1 VRVADDDGGFREFV
15 ELRYGDLLRIAYLL
29 TGSAHDAEDLVQS
42 ALLKVMRRWR
52 KVDEPFAYLRRTM
65 ANQHI
70 NLWHRVRSRE
80 AVGMDPPEPT
90 GDDTA
95 ERVVQRQAV
104 VAALRALPPRTRV
117 VVVLRYLDDLPEA
130 EVAAMLGWP
139 LGTVKS
145 HASRGVARMRA
156 SLGAAELTEGKL
168 R

>member
-1 VRVADDDGGFREFV
+1 MAEDFREFV
-15 ELRYGDLLRIAYLL
+15 DLRYGDLLRIAYLL

-52 KVDEPFAYLRRTM
+52 KVEDPLAYLRRTM

-70 NLWHRVRSRE
+70 SMWHRVRSRE
-80 AVGMDPPEPT
+80 IVGATPPEPA

-95 ERVVQRQAV
+95 DTVVRRQAL
-104 VAALRALPPRTRV
+104 ADALRGLPPRTRV

-139 LGTVKS
+139 VGTVKS
-145 HASRGVARMRA
+145 HASRGLARLRA
-156 SLGAAELTEGKL
+156 ALDTPELTKGSL

>member
-1 VRVADDDGGFREFV
+1 VRVAEDDDGFREFV
-15 ELRYGDLLRIAYLL
+15 DLRYGDLLRIAYLL

-52 KVDEPFAYLRRTM
+52 KVDDPLAYLRRTM

-70 NLWHRVRSRE
+70 SLWHRVRSRE
-80 AVGMDPPEPT
+80 LVGATPPEPAT
-90 GDDTA
+90 DDTA
-95 ERVVQRQAV
+95 DRVVRRRALID
-104 VAALRALPPRTRV
+104 ALRELPPRTRV

-139 LGTVKS
+139 VGTVKS
-145 HASRGVARMRA
+145 HASRGLARLRVA
-156 SLGAAELTEGKL
+156 LDTTELLKGIP

>member
-1 VRVADDDGGFREFV
+1 MAEDNDGFREFV
-15 ELRYGDLLRIAYLL
+15 DLRYGDLLRIAYLL

-42 ALLKVMRRWR
+42 ALLKVMRRWS

-70 NLWHRVRSRE
+70 SIWHRVRSRE
-80 AVGMDPPEPT
+80 LVGAEPPERG

-95 ERVVQRQAV
+95 DRVVRRQAM
-104 VAALRALPPRTRV
+104 VAALRGLPPRTRV

-130 EVAAMLGWP
+130 EVATLLGWP
-139 LGTVKS
+139 VGTVKS
-145 HASRGVARMRA
+145 HASRGLARLRTA
-156 SLGAAELTEGKL
+156 LGDQELTKGNP

>member
-1 VRVADDDGGFREFV
+1 VPVADDDGGFQEFV
-15 ELRYGDLLRIAYLL
+15 DVRYGELLRIAYLL

-52 KVDEPFAYLRRTM
+52 KIDEPLPYLRRAM

-70 NLWHRVRSRE
+70 SVWRRVRSRE
-80 AVGMDPPEPT
+80 LVGASPPEPA

-95 ERVVQRQAV
+95 ERVVQRDAV
-104 VAALRALPPRTRV
+104 AAALRRLPPRTRV

-130 EVAAMLGWP
+130 QVAAQLGWP
-139 LGTVKS
+139 VGTVKS
-145 HASRGVARMRA
+145 HASRGLARLRA
-156 SLGAAELTEGKL
+156 ALGDNEPAKESL

>member
-1 VRVADDDGGFREFV
+1 MAEEFREFV

-52 KVDEPFAYLRRTM
+52 KVDDPLAYLRRTM

-70 NLWHRVRSRE
+70 SLWHRVRSRE
-80 AVGMDPPEPT
+80 VVGAAPPEPVT
-90 GDDTA
+90 DDTA
-95 ERVVQRQAV
+95 DRVVRRQALV
-104 VAALRALPPRTRV
+104 DALRGLPPRTRV

-139 LGTVKS
+139 VGTVKS
-145 HASRGVARMRA
+145 HASRGLARLRTVLDA
-156 SLGAAELTEGKL
+156 PELLKGSP

>member
-15 ELRYGDLLRIAYLL
+15 DQRYGDLLRMAYLL

-52 KVDEPFAYLRRTM
+52 KVDDPFAYLRRTM

-70 NLWHRVRSRE
+70 SIWHRVRSRE
-80 AVGMDPPEPT
+80 LIGAEAPEPA

-95 ERVVQRQAV
+95 DRVVQREAV
-104 VAALRALPPRTRV
+104 LEALRGLPPRTRV

-130 EVAAMLGWP
+130 AVAEMLGWP
-139 LGTVKS
+139 VGTVKS
-145 HASRGVARMRA
+145 HASRGLARLRGA
-156 SLGAAELTEGKL
+156 LGTTELTKGTL